1 MILEGEGQREA
12 AERRKQHWGGEGE
25 EEEEK
30 EEKQEEEDESEE
42 EEDVDEAVKISWVLV
57 IFADVGQQVRQIR
70 TISAQLEEGADVQ
83 SPLPMLPSKA
93 SWRRVSS
100 SSLFFPFSLPGSLG
114 LLPPPLIFPSARI
127 LPPAHP

>member
-1 MILEGEGQREA
+1 MILEGEPGQREA
-12 AERRKQHWGGEGE
+12 AERRKQHWGGEG

>member
-1 MILEGEGQREA
+1 MILEGEPGQREA
-12 AERRKQHWGGEGE
+12 AERRKQHCGGEE

-30 EEKQEEEDESEE
+30 EEKEEEEDESEE

-100 SSLFFPFSLPGSLG
+100 SSLFFPFSLPGSFG